1 MFAFNLMFWVSLRW
15 EDALLFR
22 KERAVRGSYALPV
35 VPELQETLCV
45 RALLQQVREYL
56 REIRPNCRIRP
67 EGAQTASASSLPVY
81 SGMATSEQMNTVSRC
96 VASAGGQEE

>member
-35 VPELQETLCV
+35 VPELQETL
-45 RALLQQVREYL
+45 LQQVREYL

-67 EGAQTASASSLPVY
+67 EGAQTASASWLPVY
-81 SGMATSEQMNTVSRC
+81 SGMATSEHMNTVSRC
-96 VASAGGQEE
+96 VPSAGGQEE